1 MHSKEELKETL
12 LDLLLEDKEFRHA
25 VAGAIGYKEIL
36 DRFARVEEEIKEL
49 RRDMDARFL
58 KVEEEIKALREE
70 ANNLR
75 KETNNLRK
83 DMNDLRRDMLEGFRR
98 HDEEFAK
105 LRQDMLEGFKRH
117 DEEFAKMRQD
127 MQEGFRR
134 HDEEL
139 KRHWESI
146 EKLRQDMQEGFR
158 RHDEELKRHWESI
171 EKLRQDMQEGFRRH
185 DEELKR
191 HWESIEKLRQ
201 DMQEGF
207 RRHDRL
213 IQELSIS
220 IGSLGRR
227 TGKDMERMILNI
239 YRDQLVQ
246 LGIDRDKA
254 RRFEYIDKEG
264 LYGLKGKRYEF
275 DIIVSNSHVDILE
288 VKNRVA
294 EDDIVTFYEKVNS
307 IKPVIEREY
316 GSVKRLVTVSIHI
329 DREALTKA
337 KELGVECI
345 YGYIVRG

>member
-1 MHSKEELKETL
+1 MQSNKEELKKTL

-36 DRFARVEEEIKEL
+36 DRFAKVEEEIKEL
-49 RRDMDARFL
+49 RRDMDTRFLKVEERIAKVEEEMNVRFL

-117 DEEFAKMRQD
+117 DEEFAKM
-127 MQEGFRR
+127 
-134 HDEEL
+134 
-139 KRHWESI
+139 
-146 EKLRQDMQEGFR
+146 
-158 RHDEELKRHWESI
+158 
-171 EKLRQDMQEGFRRH
+171 RQDMQEGFRRH

-307 IKPVIEREY
+307 IKPVIEHEY

-329 DREALTKA
+329 DKEALTKA

>member
-1 MHSKEELKETL
+1 
-12 LDLLLEDKEFRHA
+12 
-25 VAGAIGYKEIL
+25 
-36 DRFARVEEEIKEL
+36 
-49 RRDMDARFL
+49 
-58 KVEEEIKALREE
+58 
-70 ANNLR
+70 
-75 KETNNLRK
+75 
-83 DMNDLRRDMLEGFRR
+83 
-98 HDEEFAK
+98 
-105 LRQDMLEGFKRH
+105 
-117 DEEFAKMRQD
+117 
-127 MQEGFRR
+127 
-134 HDEEL
+134 EL

-185 DEELKR
+185 DEEFARVWK
-191 HWESIEKLRQ
+191 SIEAMRK

-254 RRFEYIDKEG
+254 SRFEYIDKEG
-264 LYGLKGKRYEF
+264 VYGLKGKRYEF

-329 DREALTKA
+329 DKEALTKA